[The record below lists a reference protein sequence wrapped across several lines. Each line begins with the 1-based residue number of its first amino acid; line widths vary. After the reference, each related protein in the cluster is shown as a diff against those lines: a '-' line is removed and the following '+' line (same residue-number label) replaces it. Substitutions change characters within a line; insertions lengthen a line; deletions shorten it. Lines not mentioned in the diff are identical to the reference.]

1 MNTRDVGGW
10 VLSLHTLIHSY
21 HEPFVCQV
29 DLPSFESQWPDSVL
43 RIQLLMFL
51 HSAIRC
57 PQSLSFG
64 FIRAPVLN
72 RTAGGTSVGSH
83 VECGTDLILHFD
95 LLLRRRPR
103 ESGGEF
109 LHRIVGVSTDLT
121 PKPSLNFSTG
131 FGVTRRGCP
140 RQPSPLG
147 SKLWPFKI
155 RYARYIR
162 IRLCWQF
169 KLSRLEF
176 PFQRREAIQRCL
188 PPRWDPII
196 L

>member
-1 MNTRDVGGW
+1 MGGSF
-10 VLSLHTLIHSY
+10 LYIHSFILTTN
-21 HEPFVCQV
+21 HSFARLTC
-29 DLPSFESQWPDSVL
+29 PSFESQWPDSVL

-131 FGVTRRGCP
+131 FSVTRRGCP

-155 RYARYIR
+155 RYATVYPHST
-162 IRLCWQF
+162 LLAVQV
-169 KLSRLEF
+169 
-176 PFQRREAIQRCL
+176 IQARV
-188 PPRWDPII
+188 PISTS
-196 L
+196 